1 MKLRDLR
8 RVGPGDFGLAKAE
21 SEAESEELSMA
32 GYEQEAGSE
41 KNCGNLGSGEIWAAF
56 WRSFFFFAK
65 FGVGNQ
71 EHLK

>member
-1 MKLRDLR
+1 MKLRDVR

-32 GYEQEAGSE
+32 GYEQEAGSL
-41 KNCGNLGSGEIWAAF
+41 NCGNLGSGEILAAKAK
-56 WRSFFFFAK
+56 FFFFAK
-65 FGVGNQ
+65 FGAGNQ